1 MVTPREIDPG
11 DRPLRFIVFG
21 ESLVS
26 DIGNPIATSARSIL
40 DALAGAGH
48 EVTFLEE
55 RGNDACIRLLKLRG
69 SRALRGFGARFPG
82 IQHRTY
88 DLPRGWER
96 TVWVGRE
103 AGTADA
109 VIALPGTPASLLLEI
124 ASLPSR
130 HIVRF
135 IDESFDIEHDGLRLV
150 RAKNEGLESDI
161 PFGPAASRLNADH
174 VRSPRLLVVA
184 YDDPGLATR
193 IAERFAALDPLLVT
207 TGLVDLPGWEYVPET
222 ELPDLYS
229 RHERA
234 IVATDDGTGW
244 AAVRQLLPLASG
256 CIPIPVQPEQVT
268 QVETSQLRT
277 PLPDDYAAET
287 QANGIIF
294 ATRRSLLR
302 L

>member
-109 VIALPGTPASLLLEI
+109 VIALPGTQLPCYSKLLHSHHATLSAS
-124 ASLPSR
+124 ST
-130 HIVRF
+130 
-135 IDESFDIEHDGLRLV
+135 
-150 RAKNEGLESDI
+150 
-161 PFGPAASRLNADH
+161 SRLTSNMMASAWF
-174 VRSPRLLVVA
+174 VRKTKVLNPTSRSV
-184 YDDPGLATR
+184 R
-193 IAERFAALDPLLVT
+193 R
-207 TGLVDLPGWEYVPET
+207 LPG
-222 ELPDLYS
+222 
-229 RHERA
+229 
-234 IVATDDGTGW
+234 
-244 AAVRQLLPLASG
+244 
-256 CIPIPVQPEQVT
+256 
-268 QVETSQLRT
+268 
-277 PLPDDYAAET
+277 
-287 QANGIIF
+287 
-294 ATRRSLLR
+294 
-302 L
+302 